1 MSSFGQGLYLKT
13 PLLLLLLQQGLCR
26 RQVMDLELSFQQ
38 GGSLL
43 HPTLEL

>member
-13 PLLLLLLQQGLCR
+13 PLLLLLQQGLCR
-26 RQVMDLELSFQQ
+26 RQVMDSELSFQQ